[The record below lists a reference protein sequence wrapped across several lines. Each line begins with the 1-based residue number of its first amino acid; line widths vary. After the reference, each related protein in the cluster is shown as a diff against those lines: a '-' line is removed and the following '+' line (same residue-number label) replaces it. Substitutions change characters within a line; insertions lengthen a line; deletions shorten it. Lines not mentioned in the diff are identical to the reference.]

1 MRTVELGL
9 VGWTS
14 VPATPT
20 LLWAAS
26 GDGLDTVPSR
36 VDPPDYLVFRI
47 HHVDKSF
54 RPHADALGAVEAGST
69 GRAAVPGESLC
80 AVAGHMLQGSLGQ
93 W

>member
-69 GRAAVPGESLC
+69 GRCPVC
-80 AVAGHMLQGSLGQ
+80 
-93 W
+93 